1 MRITRIHVGAE
12 LAVGAEIA
20 LDKPQCHYLK
30 HVLRLKSGAA
40 MFLFN
45 GREALDYHATLVL
58 EGKQA
63 KAMIDA
69 AIPLNTE
76 TELDCE
82 VIQGM
87 GRSDHMDWMI
97 QKTTELGVSKIS
109 IFNSE
114 RTQSP
119 LKTAQLEK
127 KLEHWRSV
135 IISACEQCGRTILPG
150 LSFHTNLGQAIA
162 VSNGE
167 LKLLLDFDGTALASS
182 LQPPQQA
189 VSLLL
194 GPEGGLNQPEIELAK
209 SAGFVPVKLG
219 PRVLRTETAAT
230 AALAIVQLTLGDLK

>member
-1 MRITRIHVGAE
+1 MRIARIHVGAE
-12 LAVGAEIA
+12 LVVGAEIA
-20 LDKPQCHYLK
+20 LGKAQSHYLT

-45 GREALDYHATLVL
+45 GWEALDYHATLVL
-58 EGKQA
+58 DGKQA
-63 KAMIDA
+63 KAVIDA
-69 AIPLNTE
+69 AIPLDTE

-97 QKTTELGVSKIS
+97 QKTTELGVSSIS
-109 IFNSE
+109 IFNSG

-135 IISACEQCGRTILPG
+135 TISACEQCGRTILPA
-150 LSFHTNLGQAIA
+150 LSFHTNLEQAIA
-162 VSNGE
+162 ASSSE
-167 LKLLLDFDGTALASS
+167 LKLLLDFDGAAIASV
-182 LQPPQQA
+182 LQPSQQA
-189 VSLLL
+189 ISLLL
-194 GPEGGLNQPEIELAK
+194 GPEGGLNKPEIGLAK

-230 AALAIVQLTLGDLK
+230 AALAIVQSILGDL